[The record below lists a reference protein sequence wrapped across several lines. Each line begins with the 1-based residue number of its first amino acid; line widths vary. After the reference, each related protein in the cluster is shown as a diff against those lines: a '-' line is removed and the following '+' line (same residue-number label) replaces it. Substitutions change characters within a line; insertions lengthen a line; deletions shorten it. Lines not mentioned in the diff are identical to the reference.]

1 MRGRSVY
8 SAVLASAVLLLA
20 LGMAQASDGIDMSS
34 APQVAEALVPPAAG
48 TDPSS
53 LIRES
58 QSMSGQASRVRP
70 GAQTFEFQAEVNR
83 LMDILIN
90 SLYSNKDIFLREL
103 ISNASDALDKIRF
116 LYLTDKEV
124 LGEGDNAKLEIQI
137 SLDKAN
143 RVLMLRDRGVG
154 MTKQDLIKNLGT
166 IAKSGTSA
174 FLETMQQG
182 GDVNL
187 IGQFG
192 VGFYSV
198 YLVADWVEVVTK
210 HNDDEQYVWSSS
222 ASGGFSIA
230 KDTEG
235 EPLGRGTL
243 IKLHLK
249 PEAME
254 YAEESK
260 LRELVGRYSEFINF
274 PIYML
279 TEKEVEVPVEEEPE
293 AAEEPAKEEGKE
305 EGGSDVDDA
314 EDEDDEEDDD
324 DDDDSSGTAGPTG
337 EPPAMGATH
346 PTAGPTGIHLP
357 SARPPHQRLVSADAP
372 KKTRKVKRNEWD
384 LLNDAKAIWLR
395 SPKDVSKEDYH
406 KFYKA
411 VSKDVGGDPL
421 GWVHFKA
428 EGDVEFKTV
437 IFVPKTAPHDFYD
450 KYYDKGAKGALKLYV
465 RRVFITDDA
474 EELVPRWLG
483 FLRGLVDSDTLPLNV
498 SREVMQ
504 QHAALKTIRKK
515 LVRKVLDLIKSWAD
529 DEAKCRKAE
538 KDKEEGKEA
547 DADEEVPTGR
557 ACELYGDFWMQYGKA
572 MKLGVIEDITNRGRL
587 AKLLRFYT
595 SKSPSTHTSLDEYV
609 ARMKPGQ
616 KDIYYLAGSSKEEI
630 EKSPFLE
637 QLLRKGYEVIYFTD
651 VLDEYVMQH
660 MVDYEDKKFA
670 NASKEDLK
678 MADKDEVEKKKDKEL
693 REEFKKL
700 TSWWKTVLGS
710 AVSSVKVSSRLS
722 TTPCVVVAGKYGQSA
737 NMERI
742 MRAQAFNDPSRAM
755 MGGSQKVL
763 EINPRHP
770 LIRALKDK
778 HEEAGADDE
787 EVVGLA
793 SLLYQ
798 ASLLES
804 GFMLDQPKMFNSR
817 VQGLV
822 GARLGLAP
830 DAKVELDDE
839 AEAAPGGEEAK
850 EEAAAA
856 ESEDGE
862 EEEAAPEDTAE
873 AAAPAVESQPA
884 AQEAGAVEDADKAPA
899 KDEL

>member
-1 MRGRSVY
+1 MKDVHKMRGRSVY

-116 LYLTDKEV
+116 LSLTDKEV

-260 LRELVGRYSEFINF
+260 LREL
-274 PIYML
+274 
-279 TEKEVEVPVEEEPE
+279 
-293 AAEEPAKEEGKE
+293 
-305 EGGSDVDDA
+305 
-314 EDEDDEEDDD
+314 
-324 DDDDSSGTAGPTG
+324 
-337 EPPAMGATH
+337 PPY
-346 PTAGPTGIHLP
+346 
-357 SARPPHQRLVSADAP
+357 QRLVSADAP

-742 MRAQAFNDPSRAM
+742 MRAQ
-755 MGGSQKVL
+755 
-763 EINPRHP
+763 
-770 LIRALKDK
+770 
-778 HEEAGADDE
+778 
-787 EVVGLA
+787 
-793 SLLYQ
+793 
-798 ASLLES
+798 
-804 GFMLDQPKMFNSR
+804 
-817 VQGLV
+817 
-822 GARLGLAP
+822 
-830 DAKVELDDE
+830 VELDDE
-839 AEAAPGGEEAK
+839 AEAAPEGEEAK

-856 ESEDGE
+856 ESED
-862 EEEAAPEDTAE
+862 
-873 AAAPAVESQPA
+873 
-884 AQEAGAVEDADKAPA
+884 
-899 KDEL
+899 

>member
-1 MRGRSVY
+1 
-8 SAVLASAVLLLA
+8 
-20 LGMAQASDGIDMSS
+20 
-34 APQVAEALVPPAAG
+34 
-48 TDPSS
+48 
-53 LIRES
+53 
-58 QSMSGQASRVRP
+58 
-70 GAQTFEFQAEVNR
+70 
-83 LMDILIN
+83 MDILIN

-116 LYLTDKEV
+116 LSLTNKEV

-260 LRELVGRYSEFINF
+260 LRELVGRYS
-274 PIYML
+274 
-279 TEKEVEVPVEEEPE
+279 
-293 AAEEPAKEEGKE
+293 
-305 EGGSDVDDA
+305 DA
-314 EDEDDEEDDD
+314 W
-324 DDDDSSGTAGPTG
+324 
-337 EPPAMGATH
+337 PPY
-346 PTAGPTGIHLP
+346 
-357 SARPPHQRLVSADAP
+357 QRLVSADAP

-839 AEAAPGGEEAK
+839 AEAAPEGEEAK

-862 EEEAAPEDTAE
+862 EEEAMPEDKAE
-873 AAAPAVESQPA
+873 AAAPA
-884 AQEAGAVEDADKAPA
+884 EAGAAEDADKAPA

>member
-116 LYLTDKEV
+116 LSLTDKEV

-305 EGGSDVDDA
+305 E

-324 DDDDSSGTAGPTG
+324 DDDSSGT
-337 EPPAMGATH
+337 
-346 PTAGPTGIHLP
+346 
-357 SARPPHQRLVSADAP
+357 DAP

-839 AEAAPGGEEAK
+839 AEAAPGGEEVK

-884 AQEAGAVEDADKAPA
+884 SQEAGAAEDADKAPA